1 MGETKSWEKRKGGF
15 VEQNEKARGTTRV
28 ASWEKRK
35 DGLVEQ
41 TKRRGE
47 RTGGLLEKQNRGVL
61 WNRRKGG
68 ENEWAGLWEKRKGG
82 L

>member
-1 MGETKSWEKRKGGF
+1 MGETKGWVRGT
-15 VEQNEKARGTTRV
+15 NEKARGTTRV

-41 TKRRGE
+41 TKRRGK

-68 ENEWAGLWEKRKGG
+68 ENKWAGLWEKRKGG